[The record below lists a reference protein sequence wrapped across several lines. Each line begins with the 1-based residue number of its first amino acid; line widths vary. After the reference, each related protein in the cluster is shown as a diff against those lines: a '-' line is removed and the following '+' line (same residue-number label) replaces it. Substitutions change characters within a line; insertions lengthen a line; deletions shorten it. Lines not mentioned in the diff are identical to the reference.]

1 MWGRFLKGDI
11 MTIEE
16 MTSKQISDELSTHGV
31 TMHFNSKREKLEE
44 ALNAVKNGDVIEAAP
59 VIAKD
64 SASSGV
70 LLDISDLE
78 DFKFN
83 GVELEGL
90 REEEAQKL
98 VRVIVRSNDP
108 LKRESQGEIFT
119 VGNRSINGGRPVKK
133 YVPYNNED
141 GWHIPN
147 MLLDHLKAAET
158 QIFKKVTRNGQ
169 DFMEPTNIKAFNI
182 EILPPL
188 TEDELS
194 TLQVKQKATG
204 SVG

>member
-1 MWGRFLKGDI
+1 

-31 TMHFNSKREKLEE
+31 TMHFNSKREKLEK

-119 VGNRSINGGRPVKK
+119 VGNRSINGGRPIKK
-133 YVPYNNED
+133 YIPYNNEE

-182 EILPPL
+182 EILPQL
-188 TEDELS
+188 SKDELS

-204 SVG
+204 SIG

>member
-1 MWGRFLKGDI
+1 MK
-11 MTIEE
+11 IEE

-64 SASSGV
+64 PASSGV

-119 VGNRSINGGRPVKK
+119 VGNRSINGGRPIKK
-133 YVPYNNED
+133 YIPYNNEE

>member
-1 MWGRFLKGDI
+1 MI
-11 MTIEE
+11 IEE

-119 VGNRSINGGRPVKK
+119 VGNRSINGGRPIKK
-133 YVPYNNED
+133 YIPYNNEE

-182 EILPPL
+182 EILPQL
-188 TEDELS
+188 SEDELS

-204 SVG
+204 SIG

>member
-1 MWGRFLKGDI
+1 MI
-11 MTIEE
+11 IEE

-31 TMHFNSKREKLEE
+31 TMHFNSKREKLEK

-119 VGNRSINGGRPVKK
+119 VGNRSINGGRPIKK
-133 YVPYNNED
+133 YIPYNNEE

-182 EILPPL
+182 EILPQL
-188 TEDELS
+188 SKDELS

-204 SVG
+204 SIG

>member
-1 MWGRFLKGDI
+1 

-64 SASSGV
+64 PASSGV

-119 VGNRSINGGRPVKK
+119 VGNRSINGGRPIKK
-133 YVPYNNED
+133 YIPYNNEE

>member
-1 MWGRFLKGDI
+1 M
-11 MTIEE
+11 
-16 MTSKQISDELSTHGV
+16 
-31 TMHFNSKREKLEE
+31 
-44 ALNAVKNGDVIEAAP
+44 
-59 VIAKD
+59 
-64 SASSGV
+64 
-70 LLDISDLE
+70 
-78 DFKFN
+78 
-83 GVELEGL
+83 
-90 REEEAQKL
+90 
-98 VRVIVRSNDP
+98 IVRSNDP

-133 YVPYNNED
+133 YIPYNNEE

-182 EILPPL
+182 EILPQL
-188 TEDELS
+188 SKDELS

>member
-1 MWGRFLKGDI
+1 
-11 MTIEE
+11 
-16 MTSKQISDELSTHGV
+16 MTSKQISEELSTHGV
-31 TMHFNSKREKLEE
+31 TMHFNSKREKLEK

-78 DFKFN
+78 NFKFN

-119 VGNRSINGGRPVKK
+119 VGNRSINGGRPIKK
-133 YVPYNNED
+133 YIPYNNEE

-182 EILPPL
+182 EILPQL
-188 TEDELS
+188 SKDELS

-204 SVG
+204 SIG

>member
-1 MWGRFLKGDI
+1 MI
-11 MTIEE
+11 IEE

-64 SASSGV
+64 PASSGV

-119 VGNRSINGGRPVKK
+119 VGNRSINGGRPIKK
-133 YVPYNNED
+133 YIPYNNEE

-182 EILPPL
+182 EILPQL
-188 TEDELS
+188 SKDELS

-204 SVG
+204 SIG

>member
-1 MWGRFLKGDI
+1 
-11 MTIEE
+11 
-16 MTSKQISDELSTHGV
+16 MTSKQISDELSTNGV
-31 TMHFNSKREKLEE
+31 TMHFNSKREKLEK

-119 VGNRSINGGRPVKK
+119 VGNRSINGGRPIKK
-133 YVPYNNED
+133 YIPYNNEE

-182 EILPPL
+182 EILPQL
-188 TEDELS
+188 SEDELS

-204 SVG
+204 SIG

>member
-1 MWGRFLKGDI
+1 
-11 MTIEE
+11 

-31 TMHFNSKREKLEE
+31 TMHFNSKREKLEK

-119 VGNRSINGGRPVKK
+119 VGNRSINGGRPIKK
-133 YVPYNNED
+133 YIPYNNEE

-182 EILPPL
+182 EILPQL
-188 TEDELS
+188 SKDELS
-194 TLQVKQKATG
+194 TLEVKQKATG

>member
-1 MWGRFLKGDI
+1 MI
-11 MTIEE
+11 IEE

-64 SASSGV
+64 PASSGV

-133 YVPYNNED
+133 YIPYNNED

-147 MLLDHLKAAET
+147 ILLDHLKAAET

>member
-1 MWGRFLKGDI
+1 MK
-11 MTIEE
+11 IEE

-31 TMHFNSKREKLEE
+31 TMHFNSKREKLEK

-119 VGNRSINGGRPVKK
+119 VGNRSINGGRPIKK
-133 YVPYNNED
+133 YIPYNNEE

-182 EILPPL
+182 EILPQL
-188 TEDELS
+188 SKDELS

-204 SVG
+204 SIG

>member
-1 MWGRFLKGDI
+1 
-11 MTIEE
+11 
-16 MTSKQISDELSTHGV
+16 
-31 TMHFNSKREKLEE
+31 MHFNSKREKLEK

-90 REEEAQKL
+90 REEESQKL

-119 VGNRSINGGRPVKK
+119 VGNRSINGGRPIKK
-133 YVPYNNED
+133 YIPYNNEE

-182 EILPPL
+182 EILPQL
-188 TEDELS
+188 SEDELS

-204 SVG
+204 SIG

>member
-1 MWGRFLKGDI
+1 MI
-11 MTIEE
+11 IEE

-31 TMHFNSKREKLEE
+31 TMHFNSKREKLEK

-83 GVELEGL
+83 GVELDGL

-133 YVPYNNED
+133 YIPYNNED

-147 MLLDHLKAAET
+147 ILLDHLKAAET

-182 EILPPL
+182 EILPQL
-188 TEDELS
+188 SKDELS

-204 SVG
+204 SIG

>member
-31 TMHFNSKREKLEE
+31 TMHFNSKREKLEK

-119 VGNRSINGGRPVKK
+119 VGNRSINGGRPIKK
-133 YVPYNNED
+133 YIPYNNEE

>member
-1 MWGRFLKGDI
+1 

-64 SASSGV
+64 PASSGV

-119 VGNRSINGGRPVKK
+119 VGNRSINGGRPIKK
-133 YVPYNNED
+133 YIPYNNED

-147 MLLDHLKAAET
+147 ILLDHLKAAET

>member
-1 MWGRFLKGDI
+1 

-119 VGNRSINGGRPVKK
+119 VGNRSINGGRPIKK
-133 YVPYNNED
+133 YIPYNNEE

-182 EILPPL
+182 EILPQL
-188 TEDELS
+188 SKDELS

-204 SVG
+204 SIG

>member
-1 MWGRFLKGDI
+1 MI
-11 MTIEE
+11 IEE

-64 SASSGV
+64 PASSGV

-119 VGNRSINGGRPVKK
+119 VGNRSINGGRPIKK
-133 YVPYNNED
+133 YIPYNNEE